1 VTRNSL
7 KNASVGARRW
17 LARVVVPIFRKLVE
31 PTLHDE
37 AVVLDDYLR
46 IQNLRRIEEERFR
59 HVYLGR
65 FHV

>member
-1 VTRNSL
+1 MTGKWI
-7 KNASVGARRW
+7 KNGLLRARGW
-17 LARVVVPIFRKLVE
+17 LARAVVPIFKKLVA
-31 PTLHDE
+31 PTLHEE

-65 FHV
+65 FL